1 MKGFPRWNKK
11 ENMPKKKKRKASS
24 TRQLINIK
32 TISDYSLCCY
42 NDVELVFFLVQP
54 PNLSVM
60 STENV
65 GAKIFAMTNVIK
77 GIEHIEILC
86 LNSRDNFEY
95 NKIFIKERIQ
105 KERNVQ
111 VRKLL
116 EQDLIHLD
124 KIQIQSATARSFALV
139 IRIKKEN
146 QAEIFPLLRRIEKL
160 LKLQGFTV
168 ERAGKEELKELL
180 AVYFEQNVTSD
191 QFEDVDGERWLK
203 ESEATL

>member
-1 MKGFPRWNKK
+1 MA
-11 ENMPKKKKRKASS
+11 KKKKKKTSS

-42 NDVELVFFLVQP
+42 NNVELVFFLVQP

-60 STENV
+60 SVENV
-65 GAKIFAMTNVIK
+65 GAKIFSMTNVLK
-77 GIEHIEILC
+77 GIDDIEILC

-105 KERNVQ
+105 RERNVQ

-124 KIQIQSATARSFALV
+124 KIQIQTATARLFALV
-139 IRIKKEN
+139 VRIKEEN

-160 LKLQGFTV
+160 LKLQGFDV
-168 ERAGKEELKELL
+168 ERAGKEQLKELL
-180 AVYFEQNVTSD
+180 AVYFEQNVTTD
-191 QFEDVDGERWLK
+191 QFEDIDGERWLK
-203 ESEATL
+203 DGKEIS